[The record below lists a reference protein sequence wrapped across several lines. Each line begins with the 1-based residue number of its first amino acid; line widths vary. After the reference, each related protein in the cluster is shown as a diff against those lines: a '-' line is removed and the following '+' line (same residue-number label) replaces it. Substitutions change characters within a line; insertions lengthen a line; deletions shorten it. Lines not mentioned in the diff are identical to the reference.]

1 MACNSRTSRLRA
13 SYAKS
18 KGMSM
23 PRVHASRTCVTVLTS
38 TVAVRCSSSPF
49 VVWPKAV
56 ATSRVT
62 HTCGIACNQRKHAV
76 RRLPRPGT
84 LQAPARYS
92 CQMPCSEARFAPG
105 LASAPDIPLLV
116 TLPDPVAMGDQR
128 HTEAR
133 RLFDD
138 TRPPTLQQPNALR
151 SASTTSTGCGSP
163 STAPSQAAN
172 LNVQRLGAASLLQDP
187 L

>member
-23 PRVHASRTCVTVLTS
+23 PRVHASRTCITVLTS

-56 ATSRVT
+56 AAVASRT
-62 HTCGIACNQRKHAV
+62 HAASLQPAPPVV

-92 CQMPCSEARFAPG
+92 CQMPCSEARCVPG

-128 HTEAR
+128 HTR
-133 RLFDD
+133 RGGCLMTHGD
-138 TRPPTLQQPNALR
+138 TPCSSRTPYDPHPPPLLAVGPHPQHHPTLR
-151 SASTTSTGCGSP
+151 T
-163 STAPSQAAN
+163 
-172 LNVQRLGAASLLQDP
+172 
-187 L
+187 

>member
-1 MACNSRTSRLRA
+1 MACNSRPSRLRA

-56 ATSRVT
+56 AAVASRT
-62 HTCGIACNQRKHAV
+62 HAASLQPAPPVV

-92 CQMPCSEARFAPG
+92 CQMPCSEARCVPG